1 MKEGEKKSGQLPEK
15 NCEMVVRSFVV
26 KRGEE
31 RNNASMSTPAE
42 TAVVAAT
49 IGGIEIGTRTE
60 VTGTEEEEGTA
71 VDDIAIDFSGERD
84 FCSAVAA
91 TKLPDVKLLCAL
103 TETTATA
110 PTAAAAVM
118 STLLLL
124 VLLDEVA
131 TALILRLFDTDTD
144 PNKVPLNGGAEDS
157 LGIGVAFVSCYSER
171 NGSKSHHVIS
181 NYDLISYHMTSYYII
196 SYHIISYLITPCHII
211 SYLIL
216 SYHIILRYRNILLYV
231 TLYHIIS
238 YHTISHHIIS
248 HHITSYYIIS

>member
-1 MKEGEKKSGQLPEK
+1 MTFRLGGSEKKRKNNKTTYGSDNNKSPFSTFSSDCSLILMTGLADMKEGEKKSGQLPEK

-49 IGGIEIGTRTE
+49 TGGIEIGTRTE

-84 FCSAVAA
+84 FCSAVAV

-110 PTAAAAVM
+110 PTAAAAAAAAATLSLM

-144 PNKVPLNGGAEDS
+144 TDPSKVPLNGGAEDS
-157 LGIGVAFVSCYSER
+157 LGVGVAFVSCYSER

-181 NYDLISYHMTSYYII
+181 NYVI
-196 SYHIISYLITPCHII
+196 SYHII
-211 SYLIL
+211 
-216 SYHIILRYRNILLYV
+216 
-231 TLYHIIS
+231 
-238 YHTISHHIIS
+238 
-248 HHITSYYIIS
+248 